1 METKFLVF
9 PCPLYSQDIVIL
21 KDIFESL
28 TDLILRLDSIQQ
40 LKPKFDRVRL
50 PLVAMDL
57 KEILNSSN
65 PLSYRYNSY
74 CLNMII
80 VKRAYHLSIL
90 EAATDLFVSEIIV
103 DLKSIMT
110 SVSAILQAKYYE
122 WSEINTES

>member
-9 PCPLYSQDIVIL
+9 PCPLYTSDIAIL

-80 VKRAYHLSIL
+80 VKLAYHLSIL
-90 EAATDLFVSEIIV
+90 EAATNLFVSELIV
-103 DLKSIMT
+103 DIKSIMT